1 MATTQASSTD
11 PNSPAMTATSL
22 TKRYQPAVQLADRK
36 QAGRPQDQIP
46 PHGQALAQASAAGPA
61 RTRPSLG
68 EIIEAQ
74 EEIFIRRQPE
84 SARLASVAGSSLAGG
99 VVSSWQISR
108 PQPVWLSHGKGSKL
122 YDVDGNEYVDLHGG
136 YGVSLAGHGHPAI
149 VEAVRTQVERG
160 THFAQP
166 TETALA
172 NAAELSRRFG
182 LPQWRFANSG
192 TEATMDAVHLMRAI
206 TGRDK
211 IIKVE
216 GCYHGHHDSV
226 QVSVCPD
233 GSEDD
238 RGPAERPAGVPS
250 SNGVPQAIT
259 DLTLIVGF
267 NDLDAVR
274 RRLAENPGQ
283 IAGMILEPIMMN
295 AGIIKPDPGYLAG
308 LKELLH
314 SSGALLTFDEVKTGL
329 TAGPGGATG
338 VTGVTPDIVCLA
350 KAIGGGI
357 AVAAVGGTHEVMEH
371 VANGDYE
378 MVGTFNGNP
387 LAMAACRAML
397 TEVATAEAYERMEKL
412 RLRAV
417 EGLEHEIE
425 RNGLDAQVV
434 SVGAKGCVVFSSRP
448 VRNFRDFLGVRDSFS
463 HAHWLFQH
471 NGGVFLPPWGKI
483 EQWLMSV
490 QHDEADIDRFVD
502 NFATFAAA
510 VGH

>member
-1 MATTQASSTD
+1 MATTQASTAD
-11 PNSPAMTATSL
+11 RTAT
-22 TKRYQPAVQLADRK
+22 T
-36 QAGRPQDQIP
+36 
-46 PHGQALAQASAAGPA
+46 SAANSAATTSPPRRSA
-61 RTRPSLG
+61 LT

-74 EEIFIRRQPE
+74 EEIFVRRQPE
-84 SARLASVAGSSLAGG
+84 SARLAQTATGTLAGG

-108 PQPVWLSHGKGSKL
+108 PQPVWLSHGSGSKL

-149 VEAVRTQVERG
+149 VEAVRSQVGRG

-166 TETALA
+166 TEAALVA
-172 NAAELSRRFG
+172 AAELSRRFG

-206 TGRDK
+206 TGRDL

-216 GCYHGHHDSV
+216 GGYHGHHDAV
-226 QVSVCPD
+226 QVSVCPESD
-233 GSEDD
+233 EDD
-238 RGPAERPAGVPS
+238 RGPAGRPNSVPS
-250 SNGVPQAIT
+250 STGIPKAIT

-267 NDLDAVR
+267 NDLEAVQ
-274 RRLAENPGQ
+274 RRLAEYPGQ

-295 AGIIKPDPGYLAG
+295 AGIIKPEPGYLAG

-314 SSGALLTFDEVKTGL
+314 AHGALLTFDEVKTGL

-357 AVAAVGGTHEVMEH
+357 AVAAIGGTTEVMDH

-397 TEVATAEAYERMEKL
+397 TEVATPDAYERLEKL

-417 EGLEHEIE
+417 EGLEREIA
-425 RNGLDAQVV
+425 RNNLNAQVV
-434 SVGAKGCVVFSSRP
+434 SVGAKGCVVFSARP
-448 VRNFRDFLGVRDSFS
+448 VRNFRDFLDVRDSYS

-490 QHDEADIDRFVD
+490 QHDEADIDRFID
-502 NFATFAAA
+502 NFASFAAA
-510 VGH
+510 VRP

>member
-1 MATTQASSTD
+1 MATTQASPTD
-11 PNSPAMTATSL
+11 PISSSTTATSL
-22 TKRYQPAVQLADRK
+22 V
-36 QAGRPQDQIP
+36 
-46 PHGQALAQASAAGPA
+46 
-61 RTRPSLG
+61 TRPSLAR
-68 EIIEAQ
+68 IIADQ
-74 EEIFIRRQPE
+74 EEIFVRRQPE
-84 SARLASVAGSSLAGG
+84 SARLAGIATGALAGG

-108 PQPVWLSHGKGSKL
+108 PQPVWLSHGTGSKL
-122 YDVDGNEYVDLHGG
+122 FDVDGNCYVDLHGG

-149 VEAVRTQVERG
+149 VAAVQAQVARG

-166 TETALA
+166 TEAALA
-172 NAAELSRRFG
+172 AASELSRRFG
-182 LPQWRFANSG
+182 LPQWRFGNSG

-206 TGRDK
+206 TGRDL
-211 IIKVE
+211 ILKVE

-233 GSEDD
+233 DDEDD
-238 RGPAERPAGVPS
+238 RGPAGAPHGVPS
-250 SNGVPQAIT
+250 SSGIPQAIT
-259 DLTLIVGF
+259 DLTLIVGY
-267 NDLDAVR
+267 NDLAAVR
-274 RRLAENPGQ
+274 RRLEENPGQ

-295 AGIIKPDPGYLAG
+295 AGIILPEPGYLAG

-314 SSGALLTFDEVKTGL
+314 AHGALLTFDEVKTGL